1 MLTILKLFGKSPFAP
16 LHSHMEKVSQI
27 VHMLPALFEAVLSQD
42 YEKMQI
48 IAESISF
55 EEHQADLIKNDIR
68 YHLPKSLFLPVAREH
83 LLEMV
88 TLQDAI
94 ADKAEDIAV
103 LLTLKEMS
111 FIDSFKEEF
120 FEFLNKNIEAF
131 DECRLIQ
138 KEMHELLESSFGGS
152 EAEKVRDF
160 VEIVAFKEHEAD
172 LIQRKLLKKLFISEN
187 DMSYT
192 TFHVWQ
198 RIIEALGG
206 LANLSENLAFRVRR
220 MLEIK

>member
-16 LHSHMEKVSQI
+16 LQSHMEKISEC
-27 VHMLPALFEAVLSQD
+27 VHKLPSLFKALLEAD
-42 YEKMQI
+42 YEKMLE

-55 EEHQADLIKNDIR
+55 HEHEADLIKNDIR
-68 YHLPKSLFLPVAREH
+68 NHLPKSLFLPVAREH
-83 LLEMV
+83 ILDMV
-88 TLQDAI
+88 TIQDKI

-103 LLTLKEMS
+103 LVTLKEI
-111 FIDSFKEEF
+111 FFLDLFKEEF
-120 FEFLNKNIEAF
+120 FELLNKNIEAF
-131 DECRLIQ
+131 DECRLIL

-152 EAEKVRDF
+152 EAEKVKDF

-172 LIQRKLLKKLFISEN
+172 LIQRKLLKKMLTCEN
-187 DMSYT
+187 EMSYT

-198 RIIEALGG
+198 RIIEALSGIS
-206 LANLSENLAFRVRR
+206 NLSENLAFRVRR